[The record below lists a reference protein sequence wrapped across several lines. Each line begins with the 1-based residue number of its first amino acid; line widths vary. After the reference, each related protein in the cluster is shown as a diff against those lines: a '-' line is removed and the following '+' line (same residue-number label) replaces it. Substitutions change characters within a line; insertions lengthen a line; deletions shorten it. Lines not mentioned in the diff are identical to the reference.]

1 MRHARTHIPTL
12 MGTSIAVIA
21 AWLTIAGLFDKQVM
35 EGDLRHMHD
44 AQVQK
49 RRNDAAMQICGNAL
63 ATWADET
70 TLVCQRHTGKGKSVV
85 TAGVQL

>member
-1 MRHARTHIPTL
+1 MTHRIL
-12 MGTSIAVIA
+12 NIALAIAVIA
-21 AWLTIAGLFDKQVM
+21 AWMTIAGLFDKQVM

>member
-1 MRHARTHIPTL
+1 MTHRIL
-12 MGTSIAVIA
+12 NIALVIAAIA

>member
-1 MRHARTHIPTL
+1 MTHRIL
-12 MGTSIAVIA
+12 NIALAIAVIA

>member
-1 MRHARTHIPTL
+1 MTHRIL
-12 MGTSIAVIA
+12 NIALAIAVIA
-21 AWLTIAGLFDKQVM
+21 AWMTIAGLFDKQVM

-49 RRNDAAMQICGNAL
+49 RRNNAAMQICGNAH
-63 ATWADET
+63 ATWSDET